1 MIYKLENEVEK
12 EISID
17 QRHHRAIIGVK
28 GEKVRELQEAFNVQ
42 ITFPSSG
49 KNLLLLHD
57 FIFNNIIFDNFI
69 LVEARSNLVKIRGL
83 NDDVNKA
90 FKSLAK
96 LAKELDEANYVL
108 EIPVFKQFHKL
119 VVGKG
124 GANIK
129 KVLFNYFY

>member
-1 MIYKLENEVEK
+1 MINSL
-12 EISID
+12 I
-17 QRHHRAIIGVK
+17 
-28 GEKVRELQEAFNVQ
+28 
-42 ITFPSSG
+42 
-49 KNLLLLHD
+49 
-57 FIFNNIIFDNFI
+57 NIINI
-69 LVEARSNLVKIRGL
+69 SVEARSNLVKIRGL

-96 LAKELDEANYVL
+96 LAKELDETNYVL

-129 KVLFNYFY
+129 KVLFVGVLFV

>member
-1 MIYKLENEVEK
+1 MFKSHSLVQVNILKLYLSLYNY
-12 EISID
+12 IS
-17 QRHHRAIIGVK
+17 
-28 GEKVRELQEAFNVQ
+28 
-42 ITFPSSG
+42 
-49 KNLLLLHD
+49 
-57 FIFNNIIFDNFI
+57 FI
-69 LVEARSNLVKIRGL
+69 LVETKSNLVKIRGL

-129 KVLFNYFY
+129 KVLNYILD

>member
-1 MIYKLENEVEK
+1 M
-12 EISID
+12 
-17 QRHHRAIIGVK
+17 
-28 GEKVRELQEAFNVQ
+28 
-42 ITFPSSG
+42 
-49 KNLLLLHD
+49 
-57 FIFNNIIFDNFI
+57 NFI

-90 FKSLAK
+90 YKSLAK

-129 KVLFNYFY
+129 KVLFCCKIEFFKMKIYV

>member
-42 ITFPSSG
+42 ITFPSSS
-49 KNLLLLHD
+49 K
-57 FIFNNIIFDNFI
+57 NIIFKNMYITIFI
-69 LVEARSNLVKIRGL
+69 WITVEAKSNLVKIRGL

-129 KVLFNYFY
+129 KVLFSI

>member
-1 MIYKLENEVEK
+1 MLNFIYNIIYKTK
-12 EISID
+12 
-17 QRHHRAIIGVK
+17 
-28 GEKVRELQEAFNVQ
+28 
-42 ITFPSSG
+42 
-49 KNLLLLHD
+49 
-57 FIFNNIIFDNFI
+57 FII

-129 KVLFNYFY
+129 KVIANFKIMLKMYHLLLF

>member
-1 MIYKLENEVEK
+1 LTEFRKLN
-12 EISID
+12 I
-17 QRHHRAIIGVK
+17 
-28 GEKVRELQEAFNVQ
+28 N
-42 ITFPSSG
+42 
-49 KNLLLLHD
+49 D
-57 FIFNNIIFDNFI
+57 FIV
-69 LVEARSNLVKIRGL
+69 VEARSNLVKIRGL
-83 NDDVNKA
+83 NDDVIKA

-129 KVLFNYFY
+129 KVLVINNYIIINILIYFDLIILLD

>member
-1 MIYKLENEVEK
+1 MYVYYFISVE
-12 EISID
+12 
-17 QRHHRAIIGVK
+17 
-28 GEKVRELQEAFNVQ
+28 
-42 ITFPSSG
+42 T
-49 KNLLLLHD
+49 
-57 FIFNNIIFDNFI
+57 
-69 LVEARSNLVKIRGL
+69 RSNLVKIRGL

-129 KVLFNYFY
+129 KVVIAYKNKVLNMFIFVFI

>member
-1 MIYKLENEVEK
+1 MVFCVLFTK
-12 EISID
+12 
-17 QRHHRAIIGVK
+17 
-28 GEKVRELQEAFNVQ
+28 
-42 ITFPSSG
+42 
-49 KNLLLLHD
+49 
-57 FIFNNIIFDNFI
+57 NIILYNI
-69 LVEARSNLVKIRGL
+69 IVEARSNLVKIRGL

-129 KVLFNYFY
+129 KVFICCNLIP

>member
-1 MIYKLENEVEK
+1 LYV
-12 EISID
+12 
-17 QRHHRAIIGVK
+17 
-28 GEKVRELQEAFNVQ
+28 
-42 ITFPSSG
+42 
-49 KNLLLLHD
+49 
-57 FIFNNIIFDNFI
+57 DNFI

-129 KVLFNYFY
+129 KVLFTI

>member
-1 MIYKLENEVEK
+1 MFKLHFLVQVN
-12 EISID
+12 SFNLY
-17 QRHHRAIIGVK
+17 IITLSK
-28 GEKVRELQEAFNVQ
+28 YDFYFA
-42 ITFPSSG
+42 
-49 KNLLLLHD
+49 NL
-57 FIFNNIIFDNFI
+57 I

-129 KVLFNYFY
+129 KV

>member
-1 MIYKLENEVEK
+1 MCMIIYL
-12 EISID
+12 
-17 QRHHRAIIGVK
+17 
-28 GEKVRELQEAFNVQ
+28 
-42 ITFPSSG
+42 
-49 KNLLLLHD
+49 
-57 FIFNNIIFDNFI
+57 NIHIFI
-69 LVEARSNLVKIRGL
+69 LITAEARSNLVKLRGL
-83 NDDVNKA
+83 NDDVIKA

-129 KVLFNYFY
+129 KVCYYLKKKMYLVKIYFFIMLD

>member
-1 MIYKLENEVEK
+1 M
-12 EISID
+12 
-17 QRHHRAIIGVK
+17 
-28 GEKVRELQEAFNVQ
+28 
-42 ITFPSSG
+42 
-49 KNLLLLHD
+49 
-57 FIFNNIIFDNFI
+57 
-69 LVEARSNLVKIRGL
+69 VKIRGL

-96 LAKELDEANYVL
+96 LAKELDETNYVL

-129 KVLFNYFY
+129 KVLYYFIIISVNLSILLFYLIDTGRN

>member
-49 KNLLLLHD
+49 KKWLLIHD
-57 FIFNNIIFDNFI
+57 LIFNNIIFI

-129 KVLFNYFY
+129 KVLLKYF

>member
-1 MIYKLENEVEK
+1 
-12 EISID
+12 
-17 QRHHRAIIGVK
+17 
-28 GEKVRELQEAFNVQ
+28 
-42 ITFPSSG
+42 
-49 KNLLLLHD
+49 
-57 FIFNNIIFDNFI
+57 
-69 LVEARSNLVKIRGL
+69 LVKIRGL

-96 LAKELDEANYVL
+96 LAKELDETNYVL

-129 KVLFNYFY
+129 KVLYYFIIISVNLSILLFYLIDTRRN